1 MPSNG
6 KCSNLTK
13 CRPIDDHEWEWWRSS
28 MNLCRILMFWGA
40 GAPSRILPAA
50 HKERNAQHSTWSSS
64 LSVVIMIILV
74 MMMVTINNP
83 SLLLPTC
90 QNHHDAITLCHAVW
104 TVRLITWSAQSCD
117 WFGPPSLK
125 PAQVKSGRIRPQ
137 SFAFPDHR
145 WLKRLFLSCVNVIND
160 HDNHKHVHAKMIMI
174 III

>member
-1 MPSNG
+1 
-6 KCSNLTK
+6 
-13 CRPIDDHEWEWWRSS
+13 
-28 MNLCRILMFWGA
+28 MFWGA

-125 PAQVKSGRIRPQ
+125 PAQIKSGRTGPQ
-137 SFAFPDHR
+137 KFLFSIHR
-145 WLKRLFLSCVNVIND
+145 WLIICFHHLLMFRKITAMITISRWKILPCKMVRNILSCKIVLLISKQI
-160 HDNHKHVHAKMIMI
+160 H
-174 III
+174 

>member
-1 MPSNG
+1 MIMSGNG
-6 KCSNLTK
+6 GDHRWICVEFWCFEARALPPGSCQLRTK
-13 CRPIDDHEWEWWRSS
+13 
-28 MNLCRILMFWGA
+28 
-40 GAPSRILPAA
+40 
-50 HKERNAQHSTWSSS
+50 KKKAQHSTWSSS